1 MSIGKIQSGLP
12 PVAPVASPE
21 ASAPSTAGATFKT
34 VQRDLEAARNE
45 SAKPVEQTAL
55 SPLERLRSGQIQPSE
70 YADLKVNEA
79 TDHLQGLSPH
89 ELTSIK
95 AILKARLSTDP
106 GLIDLFKQVAG
117 AQLPDNEGD

>member
-12 PVAPVASPE
+12 PVASPE
-21 ASAPSTAGATFKT
+21 ASAPSTARATFKT